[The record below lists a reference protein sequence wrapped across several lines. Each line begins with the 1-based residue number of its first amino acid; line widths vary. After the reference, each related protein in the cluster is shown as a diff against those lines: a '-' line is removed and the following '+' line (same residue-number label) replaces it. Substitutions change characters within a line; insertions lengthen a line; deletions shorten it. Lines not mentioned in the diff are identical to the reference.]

1 MQLHALAHEASG
13 LRPFITVP
21 GAGPSLT
28 QLQQQLRTAPEAPP
42 PLAVPG
48 FLTPLEALAVPPL
61 RPALPAP
68 GALPPPPPPPT
79 QETLAPAQEG
89 PPGPLGTQQAQAL
102 EEEVGAALDLFANA
116 VEQQGAA
123 VAGLETAVQHM
134 HDAQQQ
140 QETIPLTV
148 EEVDAPLA
156 ALHAHADQQSQDADS
171 QHEAQQTHEE
181 LAGQQPAQQ
190 PATPQGAAVV
200 MQDAGSSEQN
210 TPTHMGS
217 PPALGEETTDA
228 PSLDPEAGQ
237 TKLD

>member
-1 MQLHALAHEASG
+1 MQLHALAYEASG

-68 GALPPPPPPPT
+68 GALPPPPA
-79 QETLAPAQEG
+79 QETLAPPQEG

-140 QETIPLTV
+140 QQETIPLTV

-171 QHEAQQTHEE
+171 QQEAQQTHEE

-217 PPALGEETTDA
+217 PPALEEEC
-228 PSLDPEAGQ
+228 DPDAGQ